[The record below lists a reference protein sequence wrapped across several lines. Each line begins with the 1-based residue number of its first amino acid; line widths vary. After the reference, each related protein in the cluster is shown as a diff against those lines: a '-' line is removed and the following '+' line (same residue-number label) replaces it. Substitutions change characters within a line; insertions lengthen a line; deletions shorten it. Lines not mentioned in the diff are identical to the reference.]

1 MKSYLIEMFGTSL
14 VITLVVELAI
24 FFFWQWWKRKNRGAE
39 EGKKGLQK
47 RDIQE
52 KNLQKKDI
60 QKKVLLIFLVNLLTN
75 PAAVL
80 FCWLQGLYLPDFP
93 EFVFQLG
100 VEIAVVAVEAFV
112 YYSFQEKEQW
122 RIEGPIAFAISA
134 NACSWLFG
142 VFCMLAGF

>member
-1 MKSYLIEMFGTSL
+1 MKNYLIEMFGISL
-14 VITLVVELAI
+14 AITLVVELAI
-24 FFFWQWWKRKNRGAE
+24 FFLWQRWNRKKQRT
-39 EGKKGLQK
+39 KSF
-47 RDIQE
+47 
-52 KNLQKKDI
+52 KKDV

-80 FCWLQGLYLPDFP
+80 LCWLGRLYLPDFP
-93 EFVFQLG
+93 ELVFQFG

-112 YYSFQEKEQW
+112 YCSFKEKEQW
-122 RIEGPIAFAISA
+122 RIERPIAFAISA